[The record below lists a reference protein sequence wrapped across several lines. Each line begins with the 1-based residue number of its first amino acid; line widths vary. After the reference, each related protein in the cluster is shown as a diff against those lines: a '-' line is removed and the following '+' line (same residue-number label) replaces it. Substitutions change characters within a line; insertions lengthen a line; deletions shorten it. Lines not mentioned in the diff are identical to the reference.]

1 MIEINRNPSPRELL
15 FFGRGL
21 GLFTVLVGALAYL
34 QWDAPAAASRIW
46 IAGGSLTV
54 LHFAIPPLR
63 RFIFLTW
70 MYAAFPIGWTVSH
83 AILAILYYGILTP
96 IGLIMRLIGYDPMS
110 RRRRSERDT
119 YWEEYSPEGNAK
131 RYFRQ
136 F

>member
-1 MIEINRNPSPRELL
+1 MIGINRNPSHRELL
-15 FFGRGL
+15 VFGCLL
-21 GLFTVLVGALAYL
+21 GLFTLLVGALAYF
-34 QWDAPAAASRIW
+34 QWDSPTAASRIW

-63 RFIFLTW
+63 RWVYLTW

-83 AILAILYYGILTP
+83 ALLALLYYGILTP

-110 RRRRSERDT
+110 RRLRTERRT
-119 YWEEYSPEGNAK
+119 YWEEYSPEGDPK

>member
-1 MIEINRNPSPRELL
+1 MIEISRNPSSRELL
-15 FFGRGL
+15 FFFLGL

-83 AILAILYYGILTP
+83 LLLGAIFYLLITP
-96 IGLIMRLIGYDPMS
+96 IGLLVRATGHDPMKRKFDPDATS
-110 RRRRSERDT
+110 
-119 YWEEYSPEGNAK
+119 YWNEHRTGGDSSS
-131 RYFRQ
+131 YFRQ
-136 F
+136 Y